1 MSKIQTQFVAQ
12 NRLGQG
18 FLPEEATRKDT
29 YAYMNHLMDNL
40 LLQLSENHTVIN
52 QDGTEQVKVKGAGA
66 GE

>member
-1 MSKIQTQFVAQ
+1 
-12 NRLGQG
+12 
-18 FLPEEATRKDT
+18 
-29 YAYMNHLMDNL
+29 MNHLMDNL

>member
-1 MSKIQTQFVAQ
+1 MSKIETQSVAQ
-12 NRLGQG
+12 NRHGQG
-18 FLPEEATRKDT
+18 FMVEEATRKDT

-52 QDGTEQVKVKGAGA
+52 QDGTEQIKVKGVGA